1 MSARRFIDWPR
12 TAAWTIA
19 VLLIPMAIPIPAGA
33 GVGPDSYRGSSV
45 SSRLQRDP
53 IGISHGIRSTA
64 RASLRTAG
72 VSGPRDLW
80 LRQASSGDFAQG
92 GGAASNGAAATL
104 RMERTDPASRVSP
117 ALAFLMSATLPGSGQ
132 LVEGRN
138 RAFAYLGAEALAWI
152 THFSWKDASRKKE
165 QESESFADRHWS
177 FDDWSSNADT
187 CSGSIPFGMNRADLQ
202 ESILSQR
209 AARSDAYYASLAKQD
224 GYRGG
229 WDDFACGTTESYTV
243 NRRAY
248 SGMRQDSNDFLARA
262 RLATTFAFLNRIVSA
277 VDAYRTARGARM
289 SLSPRTRLELDLK
302 GSVARPGVFLRLRRG
317 L

>member
-1 MSARRFIDWPR
+1 MSARRFFRWPR
-12 TAAWTIA
+12 TAAWTVA
-19 VLLIPMAIPIPAGA
+19 VLLSLMAIPLLARAGSD
-33 GVGPDSYRGSSV
+33 PDAYRGSTASIHPE
-45 SSRLQRDP
+45 RDP
-53 IGISHGIRSTA
+53 IGISSGVRSA
-64 RASLRTAG
+64 SRASLRTAIA
-72 VSGPRDLW
+72 SGPRDLW
-80 LRQASSGDFAQG
+80 LRQASTGDFAQG
-92 GGAASNGAAATL
+92 GAAASTGAAATL
-104 RMERTDPASRVSP
+104 RMERTDPAARISP

-187 CSGSIPFGMNRADLQ
+187 CSGSIPFGMNRAELQ

-229 WDDFACGTTESYTV
+229 WDDFACGTGENYTV

-248 SGMRQDSNDFLARA
+248 SGMRQDSNDFLAKA

-289 SLSPRTRLELDLK
+289 SLSPQTRLELDLK
-302 GSVARPGVFLRLRRG
+302 GSLARPGVFLRVRRG